1 MGELGVVVDGHMHGV
16 DEVRVVV
23 DVVEDNVVVDVV
35 DVEATI
41 VVVDD
46 DVVEEELESRP
57 EKVIES
63 SVFNCKPSSVE
74 RATV

>member
-16 DEVRVVV
+16 DEVCVVV

-35 DVEATI
+35 EVTI
-41 VVVDD
+41 VVVVD
-46 DVVEEELESRP
+46 DVVEEELDSRL
-57 EKVIES
+57 EKVRES
-63 SVFNCKPSSVE
+63 SVFNCKPGSIE